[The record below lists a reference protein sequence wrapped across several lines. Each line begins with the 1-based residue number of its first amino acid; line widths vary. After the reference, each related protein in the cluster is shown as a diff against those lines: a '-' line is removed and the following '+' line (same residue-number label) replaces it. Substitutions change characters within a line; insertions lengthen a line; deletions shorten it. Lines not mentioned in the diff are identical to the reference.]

1 MDAARIGLITDDD
14 FNRHTLHNLLNEAG
28 YNVNVM
34 LDPERLE
41 RFFTNQLDEKNQV
54 DTWVLDLINSDAEPV
69 LEQLFEHTQQAL
81 LINDEIPAVQNHDA
95 HQYWAK
101 RLLEKLEV
109 LAIASDDHSSLP
121 EAKLSE
127 SIQART
133 KAYAE
138 RVWVLAASLGGPDA
152 VKRFLQNLAPDLPIA
167 MVYVQHIEESFDKVL
182 TDSMAKDLHY
192 QLHLA
197 RGQQLLVEGEVTMV
211 PADRQVK
218 FLPFG
223 KVVELQ
229 KPWEG
234 AYQPTIDQV
243 IAELARIYRDKLGV
257 IIFSGMCNDGEI
269 GCRVVKANGGLVW
282 AQTQESCASDEMVKS
297 AVATGC
303 VTEQGTPEQLAQ
315 KLSQF
320 VGAES

>member
-1 MDAARIGLITDDD
+1 MVAARIGLITDDD
-14 FNRHTLHNLLNEAG
+14 FNRHTLHNLLSDAG
-28 YNVNVM
+28 YDVSVM
-34 LDPERLE
+34 LDPDRLE
-41 RFFTNQLDEKNQV
+41 RFFSNQLDTDNQV
-54 DTWVLDLINSDAEPV
+54 DTWVLDLISSDAEPV
-69 LEQLFEHTQQAL
+69 LDHLFQHTQQAL

-121 EAKLSE
+121 EAKLSQ
-127 SIQART
+127 SIHDRT
-133 KAYAE
+133 RAYAQ

-152 VKRFLQNLAPDLPIA
+152 VKRFLQALKPGLPIA

-192 QLHLA
+192 QLNLA

-223 KVVELQ
+223 KVVELPR
-229 KPWEG
+229 PWEG

-243 IAELARIYRDKLGV
+243 IAELARIYQDKLGV

-269 GCRVVKANGGLVW
+269 GCRVVKANGGVVW
-282 AQTQESCASDEMVKS
+282 AQTEESCISDEMVKS
-297 AVATGC
+297 AVSTGC
-303 VTEQGTPEQLAQ
+303 VTERGTPEQLAD
-315 KLSQF
+315 KLSDF
-320 VGAES
+320 LEC